1 MPRNTED
8 LDWQSVDT
16 DSFTGPLA
24 KTFKAYEESREETKL
39 AREIL
44 EEQMAESKAVRK
56 ACPAGY
62 APRFGFKW
70 GKVTMAF
77 APKSGA
83 KKSTT
88 GFQM

>member
-1 MPRNTED
+1 MPRNTEE
-8 LDWQSVDT
+8 LDWQPVDT
-16 DSFTGPLA
+16 DSFTGTLA
-24 KTFKAYEESREETKL
+24 KVFKAYEESREETKL

-44 EEQMAESKAVRK
+44 EEAMTDMPKTRK

-77 APKSGA
+77 ASKSGA
-83 KKSTT
+83 KKSTS